1 MRVSERERVG
11 GWLGKPEDSSYICT
25 RWRVDG
31 LEGLMVNRYAERES
45 VWLGKPKDSSYICT
59 RWRVDGG
66 EGLRVNRYAERE
78 RG

>member
-1 MRVSERERVG
+1 VRDRESKRGRQRVRVSERES

-31 LEGLMVNRYAERES
+31 V
-45 VWLGKPKDSSYICT
+45 
-59 RWRVDGG
+59 